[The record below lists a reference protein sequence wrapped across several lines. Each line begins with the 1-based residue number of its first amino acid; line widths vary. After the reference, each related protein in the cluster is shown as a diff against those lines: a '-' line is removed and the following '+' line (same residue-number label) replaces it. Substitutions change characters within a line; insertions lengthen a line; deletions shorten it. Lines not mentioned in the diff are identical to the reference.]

1 MKVDINLLIIFFGS
15 IIFLLFINSLT
26 NNAEKI
32 LQYLFKIKSFFKIRK
47 LQQYFFTYEKFNRI
61 IYLNKKKYFYFN
73 HYLFLFKDLNKKVN
87 LKKKFRK
94 LIIVFFSKNKF
105 FNYILDGICFNR
117 VVSNNSINYF
127 KINVENKKFF
137 EFKIDKND
145 LVLKTF
151 YVKKSKKKKL
161 VLILFLDGLSNQLSN
176 FLINSNKFFSKNN
189 KFSNVFTNGSWTLP
203 TFSNLITGQYTSTHL
218 NFKPVSYYSNLK
230 ILNNFF
236 QSTSVKTEFN
246 IFQFFKSQDFITSC
260 YSPYVR
266 INPTYNF
273 DNGVDIFKFCENE
286 NTSEIIDNII
296 SQLEMFDENS
306 NFIFAHLFDVHSKAK
321 NIFQLSDYAYYS
333 DKNYNYKD
341 KLSAEKKIKSK
352 KDKFIKFKNFNE
364 QQEIIN
370 DVKFCDLR
378 LNSLYNYLNRKNFD
392 DYTVILMGDHGTR
405 MNELDCNGIINVKYN
420 NIGFFIKDKKNN
432 FKNKRNNLIETI
444 DLFPSL
450 AARYSKNKVN
460 SKILNQ
466 FDGRNTLY
474 SNFNKKF
481 TISENIYDNDYDI
494 LINDKINSL
503 LSSYKINKNLSIS
516 HYNNNFN
523 DNLGNKIKSPK
534 NELVEKFKAI
544 EKTHLKN
551 SNLLTS

>member
-1 MKVDINLLIIFFGS
+1 MKVVINLLIIFFGS
-15 IIFLLFINSLT
+15 IIFLLFINFLI
-26 NNAEKI
+26 NNTKKI

-47 LQQYFFTYEKFNRI
+47 LQNYFFIYERYNKI

-73 HYLFLFKDLNKKVN
+73 NYLFLLKDLNKKIN

-94 LIIVFFSKNKF
+94 LIIIFFSKNKF
-105 FNYILDGICFNR
+105 FNYILDESRFNR

-127 KINVENKKFF
+127 KINVENKKHF
-137 EFKIDKND
+137 EFEINKND
-145 LVLKTF
+145 LILKTF
-151 YVKKSKKKKL
+151 HVKKSKKKKL

-189 KFSNVFTNGSWTLP
+189 NFSNAFTNGSWTLP

-218 NFKPVSYYSNLK
+218 NFKPVSYYSSLK

-246 IFQFFKSQDFITSC
+246 IFQFFKSQEFITGC
-260 YSPYVR
+260 YSPYIR

-333 DKNYNYKD
+333 DKNFNYKE
-341 KLSAEKKIKSK
+341 KLSTEKKIKSK
-352 KDKFIKFKNFNE
+352 KEKFIKFKNFNE
-364 QQEIIN
+364 QQEVIN

-378 LNSLYNYLNRKNFD
+378 LNSLYNYLNKKNFD

-405 MNELDCNGIINVKYN
+405 MSELDSKAIINIRYN

-432 FKNKRNNLIETI
+432 FKNKKNNLIETI
-444 DLFPSL
+444 DVFPSL
-450 AARYSKNKVN
+450 AAKYSKNKLN
-460 SKILNQ
+460 SKMLNQ
-466 FDGRNTLY
+466 FNGKNTLY

-481 TISENIYDNDYDI
+481 TISENIYNYDYDI
-494 LINDKINSL
+494 LINDKNNSL
-503 LSSYKINKNLSIS
+503 LSSYKINNNLSIS
-516 HYNNNFN
+516 HYKNHFN
-523 DNLGNKIKSPK
+523 DKLGNKIKSPK
-534 NELVEKFKAI
+534 SELVNKFKAI
-544 EKTHLKN
+544 EKVHLKN
-551 SNLLTS
+551 SNLYK